1 MTSSESPIEV
11 DVEVQ
16 HSKPSGVLGKLS
28 RIPTPVIFFGSIA
41 IAMFILWRTG
51 DVDEVLDS
59 LRNANPWLL
68 LLGAFLYLA
77 GLFLL
82 CVRWHSLVIMV
93 HGSSNFGRAGEAF
106 LTSVVI
112 NYAAPVGLA
121 VPTRAALT
129 KRALGL
135 TLTETGAVALW
146 EVGADVIVLAIGSA
160 LWLATGGYANSGY
173 SLSDIT
179 PLVGFGIV
187 VTILVG
193 IGAMIV
199 VLRSVRIAP
208 VRHKIREVLTYP
220 GRNRR
225 EFAISLS
232 LTAVYWVMQGVVL
245 AIMLNALGVHPD
257 PWLVLGITSVPILV
271 GMLSPLPGGAG
282 VREALMGG
290 IARIHGAAVSPT
302 IFAAV
307 AYRLAL
313 FASIPV
319 LYLLFRVWL
328 SFTKSKAPLTE
339 ET

>member
-1 MTSSESPIEV
+1 LAADEQIPRRGFF
-11 DVEVQ
+11 
-16 HSKPSGVLGKLS
+16 HRLAA
-28 RIPTPVIFFGSIA
+28 IPTPVIFLGSIT
-41 IAMFILWRTG
+41 IAVLVLWRSG
-51 DVDEVLDS
+51 DVGSVVDS
-59 LRNANPWLL
+59 LRHADPALL
-68 LLGAFLYLA
+68 VLGAILYLI

-82 CVRWHSLVIMV
+82 CVRWHSLVLMI

-135 TLTETGAVALW
+135 SLTETTAVALW
-146 EVGADVIVLAIGSA
+146 EVGADVIILSIGSL
-160 LWLATGGYANSGY
+160 LWLATGGWQESNVSV
-173 SLSDIT
+173 SDVS
-179 PLVGFGIV
+179 PLV
-187 VTILVG
+187 LVG
-193 IGAMIV
+193 GLVVVVVGALV
-199 VLRSVRIAP
+199 AFAVLRSVRTATI
-208 VRHKIREVLTYP
+208 RHRIGSIMNYPLQSPGQAALTL
-220 GRNRR
+220 
-225 EFAISLS
+225 AI
-232 LTAVYWVMQGVVL
+232 TAVYWVIQGFVL
-245 AIMLNALGVHPD
+245 AIMLNALDVEPK
-257 PWLVLGITSVPILV
+257 PLLVLGITSLPILI

-282 VREALMGG
+282 VRETLMGG

-328 SFTKSKAPLTE
+328 SFGKQPDVE
-339 ET
+339 MEDQ

>member
-1 MTSSESPIEV
+1 MTSTETPIEIE
-11 DVEVQ
+11 VERK
-16 HSKPSGVLGKLS
+16 KPSGLLGKLTA
-28 RIPTPVIFFGSIA
+28 IPTPVIFIGSIGL
-41 IAMFILWRTG
+41 AMLLLWRTG
-51 DVDEVLDS
+51 DVGEVIDS
-59 LRNANPWLL
+59 LREANPWLL
-68 LLGAFLYLA
+68 VLGAFLYLA

-82 CVRWHSLVIMV
+82 CIRWHRLVIMV

-135 TLTETGAVALW
+135 TITETGAVALW
-146 EVGADVIVLAIGSA
+146 EVGADVIILGIASA
-160 LWLATGGYANSGY
+160 LWLVTGGYSNSGY
-173 SLSDIT
+173 SVSDIT
-179 PLVGFGIV
+179 PLVGFGIAATV
-187 VTILVG
+187 VVG
-193 IGAMIV
+193 IGAVLV

-208 VRHKIREVLTYP
+208 IRHKIRQVLTYP
-220 GRNRR
+220 GKNPR
-225 EFAISLS
+225 EAAISLIV
-232 LTAVYWVMQGVVL
+232 TAIYWVMQGAVL

-257 PWLVLGITSVPILV
+257 PLLVLGITSVPILV

-282 VREALMGG
+282 IREALMGG

-328 SFTKSKAPLTE
+328 SFTKSKDPLTE
-339 ET
+339 EA